1 MNASLIEDN
10 SGGLSSVRVLMLT
23 WGVGVFLIWGLG
35 SVFAVANARPFPALP
50 AEVVTITLGVT
61 GIKCV
66 QRFGERGDSSA
77 VVKN

>member
-1 MNASLIEDN
+1 
-10 SGGLSSVRVLMLT
+10 
-23 WGVGVFLIWGLG
+23 VFLIWGLG
-35 SVFAVANARPFPALP
+35 SIFAVANARPFPALP